1 MKEVWFKDCKNAQEK
16 EKRKKELLSYR
27 NAFESLS
34 EVLINMEERT
44 GTWDYNC
51 PSWSHKQAD
60 QNGANRML
68 HKIIDLI
75 KLKD

>member
-1 MKEVWFKDCKNAQEK
+1 MKNVWFKDCKNAQDK

-34 EVLINMEERT
+34 EVLTTLEET
-44 GTWDYNC
+44 TSSVDYEC

-68 HKIIDLI
+68 QKIKDLI
-75 KLKD
+75 NLKD